1 MDINTFVKKYNHA
14 IWFKNYKK
22 KILKNYILKIME
34 YKNLNFIINETEL
47 NFITYENYEFD
58 ERKYKIK
65 INEKYYYYNF
75 YQKLIIFFI
84 IINFIY

>member
-1 MDINTFVKKYNHA
+1 
-14 IWFKNYKK
+14 
-22 KILKNYILKIME
+22 ME

-58 ERKYKIK
+58 EIKYKIK